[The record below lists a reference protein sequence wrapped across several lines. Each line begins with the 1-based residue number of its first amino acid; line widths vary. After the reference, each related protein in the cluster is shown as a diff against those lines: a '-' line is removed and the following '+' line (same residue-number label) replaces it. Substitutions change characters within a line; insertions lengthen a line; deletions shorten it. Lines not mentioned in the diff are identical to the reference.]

1 MRREIKKGRG
11 GPREGSGRRSLPMN
25 QKQRNRVVMN
35 LTDEEYTAL
44 GNAASDAPLAAF
56 TREIMLRYLARR
68 RK

>member
-1 MRREIKKGRG
+1 
-11 GPREGSGRRSLPMN
+11 MN